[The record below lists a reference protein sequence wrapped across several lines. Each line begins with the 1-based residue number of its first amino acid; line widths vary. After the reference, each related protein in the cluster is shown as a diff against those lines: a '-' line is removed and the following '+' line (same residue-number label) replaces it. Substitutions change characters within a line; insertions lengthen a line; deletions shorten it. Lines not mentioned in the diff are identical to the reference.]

1 MADRYFISNLYHVN
15 IRAQKYI
22 SILFWYIV
30 NNIYPGKYILPT
42 NIFLFNQV
50 QLKMALLILIW
61 NNFVILESFKPWQ
74 IFLSYDSIWI
84 FHGKYNV
91 AQIWP
96 KANTCSFLTSYAQH
110 IDKDI
115 NKATVVENMAFY
127 ILFLNLDNA
136 VFRKVY

>member
-1 MADRYFISNLYHVN
+1 MADKYFIFNLYHVY
-15 IRAQKYI
+15 ILAQKFI
-22 SILFWYIV
+22 SIIFWYR
-30 NNIYPGKYILPT
+30 NPGKYILPT

-50 QLKMALLILIW
+50 QLKMAVSILIW
-61 NNFVILESFKPWQ
+61 NHFVTMESFKPWQ

-115 NKATVVENMAFY
+115 TKATDVENMAFY
-127 ILFLNLDNA
+127 ILFQNLDNA
-136 VFRKVY
+136 VFREVY

>member
-1 MADRYFISNLYHVN
+1 MADKYFICNLYHVY
-15 IRAQKYI
+15 IRAQKFI
-22 SILFWYIV
+22 SILLWYIV
-30 NNIYPGKYILPT
+30 TSTKYILPT
-42 NIFLFNQV
+42 NILQFNQV
-50 QLKMALLILIW
+50 QLKMTVSILIS
-61 NNFVILESFKPWQ
+61 NSFVILESFKPWQ

-127 ILFLNLDNA
+127 ILFST
-136 VFRKVY
+136 